1 MGFHYQVT
9 EIGLRV
15 NDHGGYHANVRA
27 FALPQ
32 CTVLITLTFMQ
43 YSPSYGSKPLF
54 SEKYL

>member
-1 MGFHYQVT
+1 MGFHDQVT

-15 NDHGGYHANVRA
+15 NDLGGHHANVRA

-32 CTVLITLTFMQ
+32 CTVSITLTFMQ

-54 SEKYL
+54 FEKFL